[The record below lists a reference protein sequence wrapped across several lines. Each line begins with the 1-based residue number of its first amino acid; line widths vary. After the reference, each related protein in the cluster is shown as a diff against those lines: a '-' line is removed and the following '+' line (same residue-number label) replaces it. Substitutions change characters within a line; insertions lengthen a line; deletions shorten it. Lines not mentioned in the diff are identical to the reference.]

1 MFSRVIFAFIL
12 VTIAA
17 FFCAQSVDAA
27 NKGPQITSKVY
38 FDISHGGKPM
48 GRGMQS
54 PLAFCRFLWAL
65 TVCCS
70 YHGSLW
76 QGKIVK

>member
-1 MFSRVIFAFIL
+1 MFGRIVFAFIL

-27 NKGPQITSKVY
+27 GKGPKITHKVY

-48 GRGMQS
+48 GRGGQNL
-54 PLAFCRFLWAL
+54 LAFYTNTMNTDL
-65 TVCCS
+65 S
-70 YHGSLW
+70 S
-76 QGKIVK
+76 